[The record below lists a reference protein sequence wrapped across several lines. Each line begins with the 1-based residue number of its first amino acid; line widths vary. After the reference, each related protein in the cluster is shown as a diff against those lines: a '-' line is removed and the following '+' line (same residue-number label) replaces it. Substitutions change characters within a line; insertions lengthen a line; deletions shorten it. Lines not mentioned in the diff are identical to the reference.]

1 MPRSF
6 SVDGWIQIAKFTA
19 TAGEMAPLPYI
30 KGAAGCVAMVLEAIE
45 VRAVNSCGGSS
56 SCH

>member
-19 TAGEMAPLPYI
+19 TAGEMAPFPYI

-45 VRAVNSCGGSS
+45 VRVINLCGGSS
-56 SCH
+56 CH